1 MKTLKQ
7 IRENKFI
14 TQKELAD
21 LTGLS
26 VITISRIENG
36 VSKPTFSS
44 IKKIAQALKIEPG
57 EIDFTNCN
65 SEK

>member
-57 EIDFTNCN
+57 EIDFT
-65 SEK
+65 K